1 MASKIFF
8 FLNKINKYSLDA
20 QGVGYDLYVNFI
32 EIAYIRVKEG
42 VKKAITDFNDDP
54 ELYGYRGLKALYMTS
69 AIKKLFLSSICTEP
83 SILRKINHI
92 KSHGVDYF
100 VLDGKALIC
109 FKKMDLKSRISGF
122 YSKRFKDMMS
132 GGVIHYSKTMIDN
145 LAEMGILK
153 PLPIYYVGHVLN
165 KAGNLVDVRLVHY
178 NEGTVAYEVSLQ
190 EIFAPNLFNQTITSQ
205 TQEDI
210 VVTSKKRKNNKK
222 SGTDK

>member
-1 MASKIFF
+1 MY
-8 FLNKINKYSLDA
+8 KINKFSLDA
-20 QGVGYDLYVNFI
+20 QGVGNELYARFI
-32 EIAYIRVKEG
+32 EIAYERVKEG
-42 VKKAITDFNDDP
+42 VKKAITDFNGDP

-69 AIKKLFLSSICTEP
+69 AIKKLFFSSICTEP
-83 SILRKINHI
+83 SIMRRINHI

-132 GGVIHYSKTMIDN
+132 GGTIHYSKTMLDN

-165 KAGNLVDVRLVHY
+165 KAGNLIDVRLVHY
-178 NEGTVAYEVSLQ
+178 SEGTVAYEVSLQ

-210 VVTSKKRKNNKK
+210 IVVSKKRKNNKK
-222 SGTDK
+222 SGTDNQ